1 VAIEDQIP
9 GLTDKELDNLRANA
23 ERLVQSGT
31 PAQKAEAA
39 RLLPIIEA
47 SAVTRRA
54 TNAVTAAEKKVARQ
68 QTLADARA
76 KKARKKAAD
85 AAEAAEA
92 AKPADADAD

>member
-1 VAIEDQIP
+1 MAIDDRIP
-9 GLTDKELDNLRANA
+9 DLTDKELDNLRANA
-23 ERLVQSGT
+23 ERLSQTGT
-31 PAQKAEAA
+31 PAQKAEAT

-47 SAVTRRA
+47 ASVTRRA
-54 TNAVTAAEKKVARQ
+54 ANAVAAAEKKVVRA